1 MGRQVGCTGL
11 VRIGELLGEER
22 EEERDDNRKDIF
34 WGVEEDEVVDHL
46 LGIYCRLRSFLYA
59 FSRSGACQRLALG
72 SQVFSDD
79 GSFPCGQVPAIFAVA
94 VVSYDP
100 INFILFF
107 SINQIG
113 RAHV

>member
-22 EEERDDNRKDIF
+22 EEEERDDDRKDIF

-46 LGIYCRLRSFLYA
+46 LGVYCRFCSFLYA
-59 FSRSGACQRLALG
+59 LSRSGACWRLDSG

-79 GSFPCGQVPAIFAVA
+79 G
-94 VVSYDP
+94 
-100 INFILFF
+100 
-107 SINQIG
+107 
-113 RAHV
+113 

>member
-22 EEERDDNRKDIF
+22 EEEERDDDRKDIF

-46 LGIYCRLRSFLYA
+46 LGIYCRFHSFLYA
-59 FSRSGACQRLALG
+59 LSRSRACWRLDSD

-79 GSFPCGQVPAIFAVA
+79 G
-94 VVSYDP
+94 
-100 INFILFF
+100 
-107 SINQIG
+107 
-113 RAHV
+113 